1 MKHKKYEV
9 TTKVNKIILEIETI
23 NAADGTK
30 HSRTI
35 QYTPVLPEGIDGEI
49 EVSTLPEPFLSLT
62 VNGPV
67 NVDIK

>member
-1 MKHKKYEV
+1 MKHKSYEV
-9 TTKVNKIILEIETI
+9 TTKINKIILEVETI
-23 NAADGTK
+23 NADGTK